1 MSKFNLKSNFKPTGD
16 QPKAILKL
24 TENLK
29 KGVKH
34 QTLLGVT
41 GSGKT
46 FTIANVIN
54 NIQKPTL
61 VIAHNKTLAAQLADE
76 FQQFFPENSVNYFV
90 SYYDYYQ
97 PEAYIPSSDTYI
109 EKDSSINDE
118 IDRLRHA
125 ATQALLRRKDVI
137 IVASVSCI
145 YGIGSPKNY
154 QSQVLT
160 FETGKKYGRKEIL
173 EKLTA
178 LQYERND
185 FDLRRGNFRV
195 KGETI
200 EIFPA
205 YTDFSFKIVFF
216 ADEVES
222 ISAVDSISGKSKDK
236 LKELEIFPAKHF
248 VTSDIDIESLVL
260 EIKND
265 LKKQINFFKKS
276 GKLIEAQRIEERVNF
291 DIEMLQ
297 ETGYCNGIENY
308 SRYFDQ
314 RKAGDPPST
323 LIDFFPVSPIASR
336 GRPENF
342 LLIVDESHITIPQ
355 IRGMYAGDKSRK
367 ETLVNFGFRLPS
379 AIDNRPLKF
388 PEFYQKINQ
397 VIFSSATPDD
407 YEIELSTK
415 NNKVGNRNTKYD
427 GVIEQLIRPTGVVDP
442 EISIRKTE
450 NQILDLISEIEKNIS
465 NSERT
470 LVATLTKRMAEDL
483 SDFLEEKKIK
493 VAYIHSDIVT
503 LERAKIIRDLRLGK
517 YDVLVGINLLREG
530 IDLPEVSTVA
540 ILDAD
545 KEGFLRGKTAL
556 IQTIG
561 RAARH
566 INGRVIMYADRQ
578 TEAMKVAIIE
588 TNRRRKAQINYNLK
602 NHIMPKSTARSIQKE
617 REELV
622 DDYIEIPKTEKTRL
636 IRDLRKKMEL
646 AALNLEF
653 EKAAKLRDEIILIE
667 GK

>member
-397 VIFSSATPDD
+397 VIFSSATPQ
-407 YEIELSTK
+407 S
-415 NNKVGNRNTKYD
+415 
-427 GVIEQLIRPTGVVDP
+427 
-442 EISIRKTE
+442 RK
-450 NQILDLISEIEKNIS
+450 S
-465 NSERT
+465 
-470 LVATLTKRMAEDL
+470 
-483 SDFLEEKKIK
+483 
-493 VAYIHSDIVT
+493 
-503 LERAKIIRDLRLGK
+503 
-517 YDVLVGINLLREG
+517 
-530 IDLPEVSTVA
+530 
-540 ILDAD
+540 
-545 KEGFLRGKTAL
+545 
-556 IQTIG
+556 
-561 RAARH
+561 
-566 INGRVIMYADRQ
+566 
-578 TEAMKVAIIE
+578 
-588 TNRRRKAQINYNLK
+588 
-602 NHIMPKSTARSIQKE
+602 
-617 REELV
+617 
-622 DDYIEIPKTEKTRL
+622 
-636 IRDLRKKMEL
+636 
-646 AALNLEF
+646 
-653 EKAAKLRDEIILIE
+653 
-667 GK
+667 